1 MDEETLM
8 DMAAPTPAAQCKNG
22 AIGSNGGAPL
32 VNGQVLLKANRLAS
46 ESHEVWCKPWT
57 SFYRVF
63 IGE

>member
-32 VNGQVLLKANRLAS
+32 VNGQVLLKD
-46 ESHEVWCKPWT
+46 VKGKP
-57 SFYRVF
+57 S
-63 IGE
+63 GQ

>member
-22 AIGSNGGAPL
+22 TIGSNGGAPL

-46 ESHEVWCKPWT
+46 ESHEV
-57 SFYRVF
+57 
-63 IGE
+63 